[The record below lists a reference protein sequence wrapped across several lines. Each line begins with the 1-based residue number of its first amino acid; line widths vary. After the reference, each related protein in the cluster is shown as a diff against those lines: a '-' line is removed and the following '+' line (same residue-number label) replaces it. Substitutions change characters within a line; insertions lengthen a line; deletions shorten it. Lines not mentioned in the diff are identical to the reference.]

1 MEFQNQKL
9 ITFLQTLFSRR
20 KFLIIHLIA
29 VCIISVLIAL
39 SMAKTYTTSATILP
53 PNRASSTS
61 IIPQHMTEGLGGAL
75 GQLAS
80 GSNTGMNTLLSI
92 LHSRQLALS
101 TIEKFN
107 LMERFEAEYVE
118 DALEAFG
125 NIVTISVSEES
136 MANVTVNTK
145 TEWLHL
151 QEDEAESKELAYN
164 MCRYI
169 TNKLDSTYT
178 QLQVQEARFERK
190 IVEKRFEQNKRDLK
204 KAQEDLKQFSEKYGM
219 IALTEQIQS
228 TVKTAAELQSK
239 LLINKIE
246 LKTLRSTFNE
256 SNAQVQQKKILIG
269 ELNNSLQ
276 EFNEGDFVKDSL
288 SIFPSF
294 SQSPELIDRF
304 TTIKRNLKTQERLHK
319 FLIQRYEQ
327 VKLKEAKQTPSLQYI
342 DEPMM
347 PTRKSAPARSLV
359 TIAFVIVGMTVGMAY
374 VIIVDDYG
382 KKAVDF
388 YHKIHQ

>member
-1 MEFQNQKL
+1 
-9 ITFLQTLFSRR
+9 
-20 KFLIIHLIA
+20 
-29 VCIISVLIAL
+29 
-39 SMAKTYTTSATILP
+39 MAKTYTSSATILP
-53 PNRASSTS
+53 PNTTSSTS
-61 IIPQHMTEGLGGAL
+61 ILPQSMTEGLGGAL
-75 GQLAS
+75 GDLAS
-80 GSNTGMNTLLSI
+80 GSTSGTNTLLSI

-101 TIEKFN
+101 TIERFD

-125 NIVTISVSEES
+125 NIVTISISEES
-136 MANVTVNTK
+136 MVNVTVNTE

-151 QEDEAESKELAYN
+151 QEDEAETKELAYS

-169 TNKLDSTYT
+169 TNKLDSIYT
-178 QLQVQEARFERK
+178 HLEVQEPRLERK
-190 IVEKRFEQNKRDLK
+190 IVEKRFEQNKRDLRQ
-204 KAQEDLKQFSEKYGM
+204 AQQNLKRFSEKYGM
-219 IALTEQIQS
+219 IALPEQVES
-228 TVKTAAELQSK
+228 TVKAAAKLQSK

-246 LKTLRSTFNE
+246 LKTLKSTFNE
-256 SNAQVQQKKILIG
+256 SNAQVQQKKVFID

-276 EFNEGDFVKDSL
+276 EFSKSSSIKDSL
-288 SIFPSF
+288 SIFPSI
-294 SQSPELIDRF
+294 SQSPGLIDQF
-304 TTIKRNLKTQERLHK
+304 TTIQRNLKVQELLYE

-327 VKLKEAKQTPSLQYI
+327 VKLEEAKQTPRLQYI

-359 TIAFVIVGMTVGMAY
+359 TIAFVIVGMTIGMAY
-374 VIIVDDYG
+374 ILIVDVYG